1 MREIIKMIV
10 VLSAICSVSGY
21 VLATLKEATRAP
33 IEEQVLTYVQGP
45 GLLSVLTDNDNDPI
59 ADRKK
64 LTVEGLESPITVF
77 PSIKDGKLQAVAMES
92 FGIGYSGNVG
102 VMVGFD
108 VTEDTLVGIGITTQT
123 ETPGI
128 GDAMLRPDFKAQF
141 QEHGFDKLA
150 YKPKGGDLDA
160 ITGATYS
167 SAGTMEAVQ
176 KAVALYGKIKDQ
188 ILAAWKS

>member
-45 GLLSVLTDNDNDPI
+45 ALLSVLTDNDNDPI

-128 GDAMLRPDFKAQF
+128 GDAILRPDFKAQF
-141 QEHGFDKLA
+141 QGHGFDKLA